1 MRGAPC
7 VADPCTLG
15 WPRVCILPPDH
26 EVYGCGDAPYCVWM
40 MEKVVWVVDGAPAMV
55 FSTAAAR
62 SAWST
67 SALGAVLLAA
77 LLLAPA
83 VFMKPMDA
91 RMLSLAYG

>member
-15 WPRVCILPPDH
+15 WPRVCIPPSDH

-40 MEKVVWVVDGAPAMV
+40 MEKVVWVMDGAPAMV

-67 SALGAVLLAA
+67 PALGAVLLAA